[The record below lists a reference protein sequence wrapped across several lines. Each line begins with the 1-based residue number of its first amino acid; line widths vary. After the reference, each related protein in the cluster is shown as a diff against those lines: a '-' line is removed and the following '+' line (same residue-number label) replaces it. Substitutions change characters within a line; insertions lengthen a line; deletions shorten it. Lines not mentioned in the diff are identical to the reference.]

1 MAREA
6 VGDEN
11 WGAKYDTADTNNTS
25 WQGSIK
31 YNPRRGQFLL
41 LDDDQHAPRTEGGS
55 AHGTRTLTRP
65 ELIMR

>member
-11 WGAKYDTADTNNTS
+11 WGAKYDTAETSNTA

-41 LDDDQHAPRTEGGS
+41 LDDDMHAPPTEGS
-55 AHGTRTLTRP
+55 TRRGTQTVVDP
-65 ELIMR
+65 S